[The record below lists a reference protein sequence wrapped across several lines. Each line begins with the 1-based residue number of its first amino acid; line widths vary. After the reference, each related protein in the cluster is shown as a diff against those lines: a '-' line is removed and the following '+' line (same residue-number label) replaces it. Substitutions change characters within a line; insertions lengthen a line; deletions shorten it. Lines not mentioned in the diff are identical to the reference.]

1 MAVWMNATLEDLC
14 IIGDGNHSSKYPKQ
28 SEMVIDGVPFIR
40 GTNLV
45 NGHISENDI
54 LYISE
59 KKHQELR
66 KGHLKTGDVLFT
78 NRGEIGK
85 VAIVDE
91 AFNGAN
97 LNSQIAWFRCHGEL
111 LPKYLFFFLQSDQMR
126 RHFSQNK
133 SGAALQQFTI
143 RMVRAVVVSY
153 PPLSEQKRI
162 VAIVDQAFEG
172 IDRAI
177 ANTKKNL
184 TNARELFESYL
195 NAIFTQKG
203 DGWVEKTVGE
213 VADHSLGKMLDK
225 RKNTGVLKPYLRNLN
240 VRWFEFDL
248 SDLLEMPFEESERK
262 KCTAIKGDVLIC
274 EGGYPG
280 RAAIWQKDE
289 PIYFQ
294 KAIHRVRFKNAAHS
308 KWFLYFIY
316 LSDSNNQL
324 KQYFTGA
331 GIQHFTGQSLH
342 RFKLPIPPTPV
353 IENFVEQF
361 DELRN
366 ETQRLEAIYQQKLAA
381 LTELKQSILQKAFTG
396 ELTADIVNQTTKKA
410 EEAIAA

>member
-1 MAVWMNATLEDLC
+1 MKGWELVHLKDVCKLINGRAYNQAELLHE
-14 IIGDGNHSSKYPKQ
+14 GKYPVLRVGNFFSNRSWYYSDLELDENKYCD
-28 SEMVIDGVPFIR
+28 DGD
-40 GTNLV
+40 L
-45 NGHISENDI
+45 
-54 LYISE
+54 LYAWSASFGPRIW
-59 KKHQELR
+59 Q
-66 KGHLKTGDVLFT
+66 G
-78 NRGEIGK
+78 GK
-85 VAIVDE
+85 VIYHYHIWKTDLDLDRVYKRFLYYWFEWDTKRIKSE
-91 AFNGAN
+91 QGVGTTMIHVTKGAMEDRS
-97 LNSQIAWFRCHGEL
+97 L
-111 LPKYLFFFLQSDQMR
+111 YL
-126 RHFSQNK
+126 
-133 SGAALQQFTI
+133 
-143 RMVRAVVVSY
+143 
-153 PPLSEQKRI
+153 PPLLEQKQI
-162 VAIVDQAFEG
+162 VSIVDQAFEG

-308 KWFLYFIY
+308 KWGCVA
-316 LSDSNNQL
+316 
-324 KQYFTGA
+324 K
-331 GIQHFTGQSLH
+331 
-342 RFKLPIPPTPV
+342 
-353 IENFVEQF
+353 
-361 DELRN
+361 
-366 ETQRLEAIYQQKLAA
+366 
-381 LTELKQSILQKAFTG
+381 
-396 ELTADIVNQTTKKA
+396 IVR
-410 EEAIAA
+410 